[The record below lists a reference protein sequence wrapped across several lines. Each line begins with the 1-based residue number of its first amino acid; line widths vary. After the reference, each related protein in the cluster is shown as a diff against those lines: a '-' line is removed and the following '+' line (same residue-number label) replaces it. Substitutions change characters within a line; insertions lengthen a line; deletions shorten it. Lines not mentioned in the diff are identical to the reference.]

1 MINFARHTLANG
13 LRVVVHEDPLS
24 PLATFHML
32 YAVGARNEQ
41 PSRTGFAH
49 LFEHL
54 MFGGSVN
61 VPDFDYYVQRVGGDS
76 NAYTSNDATNYYI
89 TLPADNIETAFWL
102 ESDRLLSPAFSQEAL
117 DVQKKVVI
125 EEFRQRYLN
134 CPYGD
139 IQHLFRSLT
148 YKVHPYR
155 WPTIGL
161 TTDHIEQASLDEVKA
176 FFFSQYIPRHA
187 ILAVSGNVEAGRVF
201 DLAEKWFG
209 GIERDAPEV
218 VPPVEPV
225 QTEARRLDV
234 TADVPA
240 HRVMVA
246 FHMGCRLSEDHRMG
260 DLMTDVLADGAS
272 SRLVRHLVKERQSCT
287 DVNAYITGSYDPGLL
302 VLTAQVADGVE
313 PEEVERQLLDEVEAI
328 KADGPTDF
336 ELNKARNRQ
345 VAGQVIGEISSP
357 AIAQALA
364 AYERLGDANL
374 INTDYHA
381 YDDVTAVDI
390 MTFTSKICT
399 PQNSSTLIY
408 RHK

>member
-1 MINFARHTLANG
+1 M
-13 LRVVVHEDPLS
+13 S

-32 YAVGARNEQ
+32 YTVGARNEQ

-54 MFGGSVN
+54 MFGGSAN
-61 VPDFDYYVQRVGGDS
+61 VADFDYYVQRAGGDS

-176 FFFSQYIPRHA
+176 FFFNQYIPRHA
-187 ILAVSGNVEAGRVF
+187 ILAVSGNVEAARVF

-246 FHMGCRLSEDHRMG
+246 FHMGPRLSEDHKLG

-302 VLTAQVADGVE
+302 VLMAQVADGVE
-313 PEEVERQLLDEVEAI
+313 PEEVERQLLEEVEDI
-328 KADGPTDF
+328 KVDGPTDF

-364 AYERLGDANL
+364 GYERLGDANL

-381 YDDVTAVDI
+381 YDDVSAADI
-390 MTFTSKICT
+390 MKFASKICT

-408 RHK
+408 RCK